1 LIAAPLLTIC
11 QWLQD
16 TSFSTGIRESLWLFP
31 AIETIHVLAL
41 ALSVGTIALVDLRLV
56 GIALKKQPV
65 SEVSKQLLPWA
76 LIGFGLMFVS
86 GILLFASLPMKCYAS
101 IFFRIKMLLLVLAG
115 ANALFYQAKFFPRMS
130 EWDDLPVPPLPVR
143 IIGALSLLL
152 WIGVVTAG
160 RNMAYRF

>member
-1 LIAAPLLTIC
+1 MNTAPLLNFC

-16 TSFSTGIRESLWLFP
+16 TAFSTGIRESLWLFP

-41 ALSVGTIALVDLRLV
+41 AVSIGTIALVDLRLV
-56 GIALKKQPV
+56 GVALKKQPI

-76 LIGFGLMFVS
+76 LGGFALMFIT

-101 IFFRIKMLLLVLAG
+101 VFFRIKMVLLLLAG
-115 ANALFYQAKFFPRMS
+115 ANALFYQFSFFPHMG
-130 EWDDLPVPPLPVR
+130 EWDELPAPPVPVR
-143 IIGALSLLL
+143 IIGGLSLVL